1 MRRRSLIAGLL
12 AAGLPLPSLAQGWK
26 PARPITL
33 IVPFAGGSGTDA
45 VARILAQLLSEKLGG
60 ASVVVDNR
68 AGGSGVIAAVAAA
81 HAPADGHTL
90 FVTTNT
96 THSANPALMKRLDYD
111 PVADFAPVARVGNLP
126 FMLVVGAK
134 SPVRSAPEFFD
145 LIRRRRGE
153 MSYATGNST
162 GIVGG
167 ATMAR
172 MAGTEMLHVPYRSTP
187 PAMTDVIAGRV
198 DCMLVDIAAGL
209 GHVREGQL
217 RLLGVTTKERSA
229 LLPET
234 PSLHEA
240 GLTGF
245 DITSWNG
252 VFAPAGTP
260 PEVIGALNAAL
271 RGAIEQPEVKARFAA
286 IGFDAFSGT
295 PEELGGFV
303 REQLVIWRDLVEAAG
318 IPKE

>member
-1 MRRRSLIAGLL
+1 MRRRSLMAGLL
-12 AAGLPLPSLAQGWK
+12 AAGLPLPALAQGWR
-26 PARPITL
+26 PSRPITL

-45 VARILAQLLSEKLGG
+45 VARILAQLLSEKLNG
-60 ASVVVDNR
+60 ANVVVDNR

-81 HAPADGHTL
+81 HAPPDGHTL

-111 PVADFAPVARVGNLP
+111 PVKDFTPVARVGNLP

-134 SPVRSAPEFFD
+134 SPARSAAEFFD

-153 MSYATGNST
+153 MSYASGNST

-209 GHVREGQL
+209 GQVRDGQL
-217 RLLGVTTKERSA
+217 RLLGVTTRERSA

-240 GLTGF
+240 GLAGF

-252 VFAPAGTP
+252 IFAPAGTP
-260 PEVIGALNAAL
+260 PEVVQALNAAL
-271 RGAIEQPEVKARFAA
+271 REAIGQPDVKARFAA

-295 PEELGGFV
+295 PEELGAFT